1 LTVFLGKDGMNRRRK
16 KRQQQDPL
24 ESVKKQFHAFDW
36 RVAFTSVRN
45 RVEPVWMR
53 LPQLHRRILMVLVPV
68 VLILLLLPSGGGSTP
83 ETSVQSASTSRIE
96 IPINTQSLSTREQ
109 ASTTQAAEPV
119 WQDYTVKQGDTLAKI
134 FRNQGFPMADL
145 NTLVRIEGDD
155 QPLSRLR
162 QGQLVRF
169 KRTPEGALDIIQ
181 LDSPQGAVIF
191 FRLSDGGFGRSK

>member
-1 LTVFLGKDGMNRRRK
+1 MNRRRK

-24 ESVKKQFHAFDW
+24 ESVKQRLQSFDW
-36 RVAFTSVRN
+36 RSKLVSTKQRI
-45 RVEPVWMR
+45 EPLWTR
-53 LPQLHRRILMVLVPV
+53 LPLLHRRVLMVLVPLV
-68 VLILLLLPSGGGSTP
+68 VVLLLLPSGSKDAS
-83 ETSVQSASTSRIE
+83 ETVVMPAASRME

-109 ASTTQAAEPV
+109 ATAEQAVEPA
-119 WQDYTVKQGDTLAKI
+119 WQDYTVKQGDTLAAV

-145 NTLVRIEGDD
+145 NALVKIEGED

-169 KRTPEGALDIIQ
+169 KRTPEGELDIIQ
-181 LDSPQGAVIF
+181 LDSSKGAVIF